1 MLHVCIRMRSRNGG
15 LMSNLFITLINMSIA
30 AGWLILVV
38 VVLRLLLKKAPR
50 WISCV
55 LWALVG
61 IRLICPFS
69 PESALSLIPSAE
81 TLPETSLYAQK
92 PTIHSGVAFLN
103 STVNPVISESLAPAP
118 GASVNPMQMITYVAA
133 IVWIIGVVGMLLYG
147 TVSVWKIKRGV
158 KVSLPLAH
166 FISRTV
172 ESSDV
177 NEEQAKDGFLM
188 RDAVMTGNA
197 VMTDSVAEAAHDVL
211 TKWQEKCRVCD
222 DIASPF
228 ILGIIRPMI
237 YLPSDL
243 TPEQMKQVL
252 AHETAHLRRKDHWWK
267 PLGFAILTLHWF
279 NPLVWLAYVLLCRDI
294 ELACDEKVVRTMEG
308 EEKRN
313 YSKALLDYSV
323 SRRMISA
330 CPLAFGEVGVKTR
343 IRSVLNYK
351 KPAFWI
357 IVIALLACIAVAV
370 CFLTNPLGTNDETPK
385 EEHFGSLTPETIE
398 IGSLP
403 GRDTLVGIDIPV
415 TKSVYRTYR
424 FADSVDFVQPAIT
437 LNVHSNMFSFSYSAF
452 SSYWPTGTY
461 EIKGDELILST
472 SDGQFTYVFDIEE
485 EGYAFNEKK
494 SSVIPKYRYSADG
507 EAESPVPD
515 GALFRYS
522 EDGGEYRTEE
532 GQIYHYTDGFY
543 SGIGGVHGPEYASV
557 RGDFDN
563 DGKEERYSLGYGP
576 TSGLYTV
583 RFTVYEEGE
592 RTHFSIF
599 HVPYRSLKFAFRE
612 NGELYIACEEWKF
625 IDGEDTFIKEHQFE
639 IGFEEDWVVLEENGV
654 RMEHWG
660 EPGLNSRWLKPG
672 ATE

>member
-1 MLHVCIRMRSRNGG
+1 
-15 LMSNLFITLINMSIA
+15 MSNVFISLINMSIA
-30 AGWLILVV
+30 AGWLILAV

-50 WISCV
+50 WIHCV

-81 TLPETSLYAQK
+81 TLPATSLYAGK
-92 PTIHSGVAFLN
+92 PTIHSGIAILN
-103 STVNPVISESLAPAP
+103 SMVNPVISESLAPTP

-147 TVSVWKIKRGV
+147 TISVWKIKRAV
-158 KVSLPLAH
+158 KVSLPFVH
-166 FISRTV
+166 FVKGT
-172 ESSDV
+172 ET
-177 NEEQAKDGFLM
+177 EQGI
-188 RDAVMTGNA
+188 
-197 VMTDSVAEAAHDVL
+197 E
-211 TKWQEKCRVCD
+211 TKWLRKCRVCD

-228 ILGIIRPMI
+228 ILGIFRPMI
-237 YLPSDL
+237 YLPGDL
-243 TPEQMKQVL
+243 TPKQMKQVL
-252 AHETAHLRRKDHWWK
+252 AHETAHLKRKDHWWK

-279 NPLVWLAYVLLCRDI
+279 NPLVWLAYGLLCRDI
-294 ELACDEKVVRTMEG
+294 EMACDEKVVRTMLG
-308 EEKRN
+308 EEKRS
-313 YSKALLDYSV
+313 YSEALLDCSV

-357 IVIALLACIAVAV
+357 IVVALLACIAVAV
-370 CFLTNPLGTNDETPK
+370 CFLTNPLGTNDETPQ
-385 EEHFGSLTPETIE
+385 EEHFGSLTPEQIE

-403 GRDTLVGIDIPV
+403 GRDTLAGIDIPA
-415 TKSVYRTYR
+415 TQSVYRTYR

-472 SDGQFTYVFDIEE
+472 SDGQFTYVFDIKD

-494 SSVIPKYRYSADG
+494 SSEIPKYRYSADG
-507 EAESPVPD
+507 KAESPVPD

-522 EDGGEYRTEE
+522 EDGGEYRTED
-532 GQIYHYTDGFY
+532 GQVYHYTDGFY

-557 RGDFDN
+557 RGDFDK

-612 NGELYIACEEWKF
+612 NGELYISCEEWKF

-654 RMEHWG
+654 FMEHWG
-660 EPGLNSRWLKPG
+660 EQGLNCRWLKLG

>member
-1 MLHVCIRMRSRNGG
+1 
-15 LMSNLFITLINMSIA
+15 MSNAFITLINMSIA
-30 AGWLILVV
+30 AGWLILAV
-38 VVLRLLLKKAPR
+38 VVLRFLLKKAPR

-61 IRLICPFS
+61 IRLVCPFS

-103 STVNPVISESLAPAP
+103 STVNPVISESLAPTP
-118 GASVNPMQMITYVAA
+118 GASVNPMQVIAYVAM
-133 IVWIIGVVGMLLYG
+133 IVWIIGVAGMLLYG
-147 TVSVWKIKRGV
+147 TISVWKIKRAV
-158 KVSLPLAH
+158 KVSLPLTH
-166 FISRTV
+166 FISNV
-172 ESSDV
+172 SESID
-177 NEEQAKDGFLM
+177 
-188 RDAVMTGNA
+188 
-197 VMTDSVAEAAHDVL
+197 AEAEHSVIR
-211 TKWQEKCRVCD
+211 KWRDKCRVCD
-222 DIASPF
+222 DVASPF

-237 YLPSDL
+237 YLPGDL
-243 TPEQMKQVL
+243 TPEQIRQIL
-252 AHETAHLRRKDHWWK
+252 AHETAHLKRKDHWWK
-267 PLGFAILTLHWF
+267 PLGFAILALHWF

-294 ELACDEKVVRTMEG
+294 EMACDEKVVRAMEG
-308 EEKRN
+308 EEKRS
-313 YSKALLDYSV
+313 YSEALLNCSV

-357 IVIALLACIAVAV
+357 IVVALLACIAVAV
-370 CFLTNPLGTNDETPK
+370 CFLTNPLGTNDETPT
-385 EEHFGSLTPETIE
+385 EEHFGSLTPEQITV
-398 IGSLP
+398 GSLS
-403 GRDTLVGIDIPV
+403 GRDTLAGIDIPV
-415 TKSVYRTYR
+415 TASSYRTYR

-452 SSYWPTGTY
+452 SSYYPIGTY
-461 EIKGDELILST
+461 EIKGNELILST
-472 SDGQFTYVFDIEE
+472 SDGQNTYVFDIEE

-494 SSVIPKYRYSADG
+494 SSVIPKYRYSAD
-507 EAESPVPD
+507 ADPESPVPD
-515 GALFRYS
+515 GALFCYS
-522 EDGGEYRTEE
+522 QDGGEYRTED
-532 GQIYHYTDGFY
+532 GQVYHYTDGFY
-543 SGIGGVHGPEYASV
+543 SGIGGVSGPEYASV
-557 RGDFDN
+557 RGDFDK

-592 RTHFSIF
+592 QTHFSIF

-625 IDGEDTFIKEHQFE
+625 IDGEDTFVKEHQFD

-660 EPGLNSRWLKPG
+660 ESGLNSRWLNPG
-672 ATE
+672 AGE

>member
-1 MLHVCIRMRSRNGG
+1 
-15 LMSNLFITLINMSIA
+15 MSNLFITLINMSIA
-30 AGWLILVV
+30 ASWLILAV

-50 WISCV
+50 WISCI

-69 PESALSLIPSAE
+69 PESGLSLIPSAE

-92 PTIHSGVAFLN
+92 PIIHSGVVFLN
-103 STVNPVISESLAPAP
+103 STVNPVISESLAPTP
-118 GASVNPMQMITYVAA
+118 GASVNPMQVITYVAA
-133 IVWIIGVVGMLLYG
+133 IVWIIGVVGMLIYG
-147 TVSVWKIKRGV
+147 SISVWKIKRAV
-158 KVSLPLAH
+158 SASLPLAH
-166 FISRTV
+166 FTNKEI
-172 ESSDV
+172 DIQ
-177 NEEQAKDGFLM
+177 EQEM
-188 RDAVMTGNA
+188 Q
-197 VMTDSVAEAAHDVL
+197 
-211 TKWQEKCRVCD
+211 TKWKEKCRVCD
-222 DIASPF
+222 GIASPF

-267 PLGFAILTLHWF
+267 PLGYAILTLHWF

-308 EEKRN
+308 EEKRS
-313 YSKALLDYSV
+313 YSEALLDCSV

-385 EEHFGSLTPETIE
+385 EEHFGSLTPKTIE
-398 IGSLP
+398 TGSLP
-403 GRDTLVGIDIPV
+403 GRDTLAGIDIPV

-424 FADSVDFVQPAIT
+424 FADSVDFVQPAIS

-654 RMEHWG
+654 FMEHWG

-672 ATE
+672 VGE

>member
-1 MLHVCIRMRSRNGG
+1 MLYVCIRRRSRNGG
-15 LMSNLFITLINMSIA
+15 WMSNWFITLINMSIA
-30 AGWLILVV
+30 AGWLILAV
-38 VVLRLLLKKAPR
+38 VVLRFLLKKAPR
-50 WISCV
+50 WINCV

-69 PESALSLIPSAE
+69 LESPLSLIPSAE
-81 TLPETSLYAQK
+81 TLPETSLYAPK
-92 PTIHSGVAFLN
+92 PTIHSGISFLN
-103 STVNPVISESLAPAP
+103 STVNPVISESLAPTP
-118 GASVNPMQMITYVAA
+118 GTSVNPMQVITYVAA
-133 IVWIIGVVGMLLYG
+133 IVWIIGVVGMLIYG
-147 TVSVWKIKRGV
+147 TISVWKIRRAV
-158 KVSLPLAH
+158 RISLPLTH
-166 FISRTV
+166 FMK
-172 ESSDV
+172 ESQD
-177 NEEQAKDGFLM
+177 
-188 RDAVMTGNA
+188 
-197 VMTDSVAEAAHDVL
+197 
-211 TKWQEKCRVCD
+211 KCRVCD

-228 ILGIIRPMI
+228 ILGIFRPMI
-237 YLPSDL
+237 YLPADL
-243 TPEQMKQVL
+243 TSEQMKQVL

-308 EEKRN
+308 EEKRS
-313 YSKALLDYSV
+313 YSKALLDCSV

-385 EEHFGSLTPETIE
+385 EEHFGSFTPETIE
-398 IGSLP
+398 TGSLP
-403 GRDTLVGIDIPV
+403 GRDTLAGVDIPV

-532 GQIYHYTDGFY
+532 GQVYHYTDGFY

-557 RGDFDN
+557 RGDFDK

-612 NGELYIACEEWKF
+612 NGKLYIACEEWKF

-654 RMEHWG
+654 FMEYWG
-660 EPGLNSRWLKPG
+660 EQGLNSRWLKPSVI
-672 ATE
+672 E

>member
-1 MLHVCIRMRSRNGG
+1 
-15 LMSNLFITLINMSIA
+15 MSNLFITLLNMSIA
-30 AGWLILVV
+30 AGWLILAV
-38 VVLRLLLKKAPR
+38 VVLRFLLKKAPR

-61 IRLICPFS
+61 IRLVCPFS
-69 PESALSLIPSAE
+69 PESVLSLIPSAE
-81 TLPETSLYAQK
+81 TLPATSLQTGRPA
-92 PTIHSGVAFLN
+92 IHSGIAMLN

-118 GASVNPMQMITYVAA
+118 GASVNPMQVITYVAA
-133 IVWIIGVVGMLLYG
+133 IVWIIGVVGMLIYG
-147 TVSVWKIKRGV
+147 SISVWKIKRAV
-158 KVSLPLAH
+158 SASLPLAH
-166 FISRTV
+166 FTNKEI
-172 ESSDV
+172 DIQ
-177 NEEQAKDGFLM
+177 EQEM
-188 RDAVMTGNA
+188 Q
-197 VMTDSVAEAAHDVL
+197 

-222 DIASPF
+222 GIASPF

-252 AHETAHLRRKDHWWK
+252 SHETAHLRRKDHWWK

-294 ELACDEKVVRTMEG
+294 ELACDEKVVRAMKE
-308 EEKRN
+308 EEKRS
-313 YSKALLDYSV
+313 YSKVLLDCSV

-343 IRSVLNYK
+343 IRSVLSYK

-357 IVIALLACIAVAV
+357 IVVALLTCIVVAV
-370 CFLTNPLGTNDETPK
+370 CFLTNPPGTDDETPR
-385 EEHFGSLTPETIE
+385 EEYFGSLTPEAIE
-398 IGSLP
+398 TGLLP
-403 GRDTLVGIDIPV
+403 GRDTLAGIDISV

-437 LNVHSNMFSFSYSAF
+437 LNVHSNMFTFSYSAF
-452 SSYWPTGTY
+452 SSYYPIGTY
-461 EIKGDELILST
+461 EIKGNELILST
-472 SDGQFTYVFDIEE
+472 SDGQNTYVFDIEE

-494 SSVIPKYRYSADG
+494 SSVIPKYRYSAGG

-515 GALFRYS
+515 GALFCYS
-522 EDGGEYRTEE
+522 QDGGEYRTED
-532 GQIYHYTDGFY
+532 GQVYHYTDGFY
-543 SGIGGVHGPEYASV
+543 SGVGGVSGPEYASV
-557 RGDFDN
+557 RGDFDK

-660 EPGLNSRWLKPG
+660 ESGLNSRWLNPG
-672 ATE
+672 AGE